1 MRFTPRR
8 SDESSV
14 SAAVAVALG
23 LCLVGGMST
32 AAQAAQSPSA
42 HPAVTSQTTTG
53 PTVRAAVSATVARS
67 LVSEASTDTT
77 TAPYISAEAEALAN
91 EPLDDIVDDAR
102 DALGD
107 AREAVSE
114 AEAAEKKV
122 ARSKLKITGAQTIDT
137 SVVEDHI
144 ETLQTIA
151 VTPVLLLPAS
161 TEEAAADTAKVEKAT
176 DRLLSRL
183 EKAEK
188 AEERRKAAAAA
199 KKKAEEAARKAAA
212 QAEAASS
219 SGGSSGSGGGT
230 SSGSPA
236 SSGDNSVAG
245 AKATARALLAD
256 RGWGSDQFSCLEKLW
271 NKESGWNYRAYNSSS
286 GAYGIPQALP
296 GSKMGS
302 AGSDW
307 KSSAATQIRWGLGYI
322 DGRYGTPCG
331 AWSHSQST
339 GWY

>member
-8 SDESSV
+8 PGESSV

-32 AAQAAQSPSA
+32 AAQAAQTSNA
-42 HPAVTSQTTTG
+42 PAAVAQQTTG
-53 PTVRAAVSATVARS
+53 PVVRTAVSATVARS
-67 LVSEASTDTT
+67 LVSEAGVDT
-77 TAPYISAEAEALAN
+77 TAPYLSAEAEALAN

-107 AREAVSE
+107 AREAVAD

-122 ARSKLKITGAQTIDT
+122 ARSKLKITGAKTIDT

-199 KKKAEEAARKAAA
+199 KKKAEEAAREAAA

-219 SGGSSGSGGGT
+219 SSGSSSSGGT

-302 AGSDW
+302 AGGDW
-307 KSSAATQIRWGLGYI
+307 KTSAATQIRWGLGYI